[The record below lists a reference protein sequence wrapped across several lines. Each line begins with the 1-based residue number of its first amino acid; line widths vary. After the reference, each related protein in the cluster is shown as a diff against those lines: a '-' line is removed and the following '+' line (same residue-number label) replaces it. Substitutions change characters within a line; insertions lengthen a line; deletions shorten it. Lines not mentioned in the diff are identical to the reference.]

1 MGKLVER
8 DYLWLR
14 NPSAQKSPTWRRWAP
29 LGLIPV
35 AAVLAWIA
43 TAPDSKPPI
52 ETHMPQQALAA
63 PASASQAPARAIPAS
78 YVRPESAAPSKPA
91 TGLKELAF
99 SPAQNLAGNTAD
111 SGWQQVAIRDGDTL
125 SLAFARHGLSY
136 MDSLRIAHLPKLG
149 RYFTRG
155 LKAGDILEVK
165 ADQSGRI
172 QQLKYDVDPL
182 HHLSIRRGEH
192 GLAGSLAEERAD
204 HRRSYASGVIHSS
217 FYRDALKAGLTDN
230 QVTAMHR
237 IFSRDINFG
246 RDIQSGDRFV
256 VIYDELY
263 HDDKKMGNG
272 PILAAA
278 LINNGRVIRALRHTD
293 RSGHSEY
300 YRPNGQPL
308 RQAFIR
314 SPVHYT
320 HISSPFNLN
329 RKHPILHRIRRH
341 EGTDYAAAAGTPI
354 HATGAGTITFRGRR
368 GGYGNVVII
377 RHDRDISMR
386 FAHMSRFAPNLH
398 VGSHVKQGQVIG
410 YVGMTGLATGPH
422 LHYEFR
428 VDDKPRN
435 PQTVTLPGAPPLK
448 SRELAAFKAQHADL
462 IARLDGITGPESI
475 RMASAAD
482 SP

>member
-14 NPSAQKSPTWRRWAP
+14 DIRPQKSPTWRRWAP
-29 LGLIPV
+29 LGLIPA
-35 AAVLAWIA
+35 AAVLAWVA
-43 TAPDSKPPI
+43 TAPNA
-52 ETHMPQQALAA
+52 PQ
-63 PASASQAPARAIPAS
+63 PDRTNTPDRVTTASASRPPARALPANF
-78 YVRPESAAPSKPA
+78 VAPKPGTPAPKPA
-91 TGLKELAF
+91 GLQELAF
-99 SPAQNLAGNTAD
+99 SPAQRLTA
-111 SGWQQVAIRDGDTL
+111 SPGEPGWQQVVIQDGDTL

-155 LKAGDILEVK
+155 LKAGDVLKVK

-172 QQLKYDVDPL
+172 EQLQYDVDPL
-182 HHLSIRRGEH
+182 HHLTVRRGEH
-192 GLAGSLAEERAD
+192 GLTGALAEQRAE

-217 FYRDALKAGLTDN
+217 FYRDAMKAGLTDR
-230 QVTAMHR
+230 QVTAIHH
-237 IFSRDINFG
+237 IFSRNVNFD
-246 RDIQSGDRFV
+246 RDIQSGDRFMV
-256 VIYDELY
+256 VYDELY

-278 LINNGRVIRALRHTD
+278 LINNGRVIRALRDTD
-293 RSGHSEY
+293 RDGHSEY
-300 YRPNGQPL
+300 YRPDGRPL
-308 RQAFIR
+308 RQAFVR

-341 EGTDYAAAAGTPI
+341 EGTDYAAASGTPI
-354 HATGAGTITFRGRR
+354 HATGDGTITFRGRR

-386 FAHMSRFAPNLH
+386 FAHMSRFARNLH
-398 VGSHVKQGQVIG
+398 VGSRVKQGQVIG

-428 VDDKPRN
+428 VDGKPRN
-435 PQTVTLPGAPPLK
+435 PQTVSLPGAPPLQGRELVAFK
-448 SRELAAFKAQHADL
+448 SRHADL
-462 IARLDGITGPESI
+462 LARLDDMTGAGKL